1 MNLSTDSKMS
11 EPVTAKGDNSM
22 EHEESS
28 ATEDHD
34 SPCPRQPDHEEGKAR
49 EYSDTPE
56 HGETGIKYESLR
68 ARIAGSVDYLQKVG
82 NPERRKIGTRLEAK
96 PQRMRMKKMLL

>member
-1 MNLSTDSKMS
+1 MS
-11 EPVTAKGDNSM
+11 EPVTVEGDNIM
-22 EHEESS
+22 ERKESEEEEDS
-28 ATEDHD
+28 ATEDLK
-34 SPCPRQPDHEEGKAR
+34 SPCPREPDHKKVKVR